1 MSSEAVHCAATGS
14 VRFAIY
20 PDGDDG
26 ARIIAR
32 VTREALC
39 ELFGA
44 APHGDVMVH
53 AYTRHADLIDACA
66 LMRYRLDPSRAVVL
80 VASDFAA
87 SCYCPLP
94 EQVQLAA

>member
-20 PDGDDG
+20 PEGDDG
-26 ARIIAR
+26 PRILAR

-44 APHGDVMVH
+44 TPHGDAMVN
-53 AYTRHADLIDACA
+53 AYGRHADLIDACA
-66 LMRYRLDPSRAVVL
+66 LMRFRLEPSRAVVL

-87 SCYCPLP
+87 AYYCPLP
-94 EQVQLAA
+94 QSPLLAA

>member
-14 VRFAIY
+14 VRFATY

-44 APHGDVMVH
+44 TPHGDAMVQ
-53 AYTRHADLIDACA
+53 AYVRHADLIDACA

-80 VASDFAA
+80 GVSDFAA
-87 SCYCPLP
+87 TGSCPLP
-94 EQVQLAA
+94 PALQLAA

>member
-1 MSSEAVHCAATGS
+1 MTSEAVHCAATGS

-39 ELFGA
+39 DLFGA
-44 APHGDVMVH
+44 TPHGDAMVH
-53 AYTRHADLIDACA
+53 AYGRHADLIDACA
-66 LMRYRLDPSRAVVL
+66 LARYRLDPSVAVVL
-80 VASDFAA
+80 ATSDFAA
-87 SCYCPLP
+87 GCCCPLP
-94 EQVQLAA
+94 QQLAA